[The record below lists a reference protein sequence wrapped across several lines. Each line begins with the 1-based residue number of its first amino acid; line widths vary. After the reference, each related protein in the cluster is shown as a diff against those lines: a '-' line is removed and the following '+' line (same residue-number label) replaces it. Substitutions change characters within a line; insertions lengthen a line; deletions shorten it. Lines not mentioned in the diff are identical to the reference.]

1 MVQRPLEGKTAVL
14 WVGGGGG
21 SGKEAK
27 DASFGRIEGLGGQN
41 SCPLGGGGVLERKQR
56 KPVLAYRGPWRAK
69 QLSFGGGGEG
79 GGGSGKEARDAS
91 FGGTEGLGG
100 EPSFLPLPP
109 SLLQPVI

>member
-14 WVGGGGG
+14 WVGGGG
-21 SGKEAK
+21 SAKEAK
-27 DASFGRIEGLGGQN
+27 DASFGRIEGLGGQTAV
-41 SCPLGGGGVLERKQR
+41 LWVGGGVLERKQR
-56 KPVLAYRGPWRAK
+56 TPVLAYRGPWRAK
-69 QLSFGGGGEG
+69 QLSFGGGGR